1 MVLLEEKGVYQDDN
15 KTKII
20 NKLDMA
26 TFKSLK
32 SKGIITKGMIPKVSN
47 CFNGL
52 KNGGSKILIGSLDA
66 IIEKETY
73 TEIIP

>member
-1 MVLLEEKGVYQDDN
+1 MIIK
-15 KTKII
+15 KKII
-20 NKLDMA
+20 NKLDIT

-32 SKGIITKGMIPKVSN
+32 SKGIISKGMIPKVSN

-52 KNGGSKILIGSLDA
+52 KNGVSKVLIGSLDA
-66 IIEKETY
+66 MIKNDTY